1 MRPPSGPLI
10 SGDRLA
16 WVLGLNVIA
25 STILTGG
32 ARLQQLH
39 VRTDPDRLRPRERRP
54 YSLLPYVAIGAT
66 YLLLV
71 VVLARVG
78 LDGRSWLVV
87 AGAITSTG
95 LVVARQ
101 IMAFADNG
109 RLVADLTSSLRERDR
124 LAARLTYLA
133 YHDNLTGLANRALFQ
148 QELDAAAAKRETP
161 ASQLVVMLVDLD
173 DFKPV
178 NDTFGHAAGD
188 ELLVEVGARLRRS
201 VRDGDLV
208 ARMGGDEFAVL
219 LRRPA
224 GHDIS
229 GLAERIV
236 AALGA
241 PVPLRDATVTVRASL
256 GVASCRTGERT
267 GAELLHCADR
277 AMYAAKGNGK
287 GRYEVGVGCGEPS

>member
-161 ASQLVVMLVDLD
+161 AAQLVVMLVDLD

-188 ELLVEVGARLRRS
+188 ELLVQVGARLRRS

-208 ARMGGDEFAVL
+208 ARMGGDEV
-219 LRRPA
+219 R
-224 GHDIS
+224 
-229 GLAERIV
+229 
-236 AALGA
+236 GA
-241 PVPLRDATVTVRASL
+241 PAAPGRPRHQRPGRTDRRGPRGAGAAA
-256 GVASCRTGERT
+256 GCDGDRTGEPGRRLVPHRRT
-267 GAELLHCADR
+267 
-277 AMYAAKGNGK
+277 Y
-287 GRYEVGVGCGEPS
+287 GR